1 MSKPLDRR
9 SFLGAGLVSAAAL
22 TSLDI
27 AATPASADQKKILN
41 YQPGMRYRRLGK
53 TDLYLSVLSLGGLV
67 LEESVHHY
75 AIDQGVNLVHVA
87 EDYLGG
93 QAIVK
98 LGNVLKTRRKQVYL
112 ALKGNFRD
120 LDQVLK
126 VLNTDY
132 VDFVM
137 FDRHS
142 ASGAADPR
150 IPEIFAGYKQQGKVR
165 FAGLTSHDSVKA
177 ATAAGIASGF
187 YSLLMPTLNQPELD
201 AMDFELRQANEKGI
215 GVMAMKTMKGLRER
229 PLQLAYLKKLLANP
243 GVTTVLKGI
252 GSYDM
257 FDAYAK
263 AIQESLTAEE
273 DWLLYRHAQLNRR
286 DNCMMCGQCKAVC
299 PYGVEV
305 STVLR
310 CADYYW
316 EQLGDRETAVS
327 TYQDVPLAKRGDGR
341 CQLCGI
347 CEAVC
352 PNSIPIVDK
361 LQQASSTLSALVC

>member
-1 MSKPLDRR
+1 MPKSLNRR
-9 SFLGAGLVSAAAL
+9 GFLGAGLASAAAF
-22 TSLDI
+22 TSLDSV
-27 AATPASADQKKILN
+27 AAPNAADQKKILN
-41 YQPGMRYRRLGK
+41 YQAGMRYRRLGK

-67 LEESVHHY
+67 LEEAVHHY

-93 QAIVK
+93 QAILK
-98 LGNVLKTRRKQVYL
+98 LGNVLKTRRKQVYV
-112 ALKGNFRD
+112 ALKGDFGD
-120 LDQVLK
+120 LDRALT

-142 ASGAADPR
+142 ASEAADPR
-150 IPEIFAGYKQQGKVR
+150 IPENFAKYKQQGKVR
-165 FAGLTSHDSVKA
+165 FAGLTSHDSVKE

-187 YSLLMPTLNQPELD
+187 YSLLMPALNQNQLEALD
-201 AMDFELRQANEKGI
+201 LELRQANEKGI
-215 GVMAMKTMKGLRER
+215 GVMAMKTMRGLRER
-229 PLQLAYLKKLLANP
+229 PLQLAHLKKLLANP

-257 FDAYAK
+257 FDAYLK
-263 AIQESLTAEE
+263 AAQETLTTEE
-273 DWLLYRHAQLNRR
+273 DRVLYRHAQLNRH

-316 EQLGDRETAVS
+316 EQLGDRDTAVS
-327 TYQDVPLAKRGDGR
+327 TFRRVPVAKRGDSR
-341 CQLCGI
+341 CQLCGK
-347 CEAVC
+347 CEEAC
-352 PNSIPIVDK
+352 PNAIPIVDK
-361 LQQASSTLSALVC
+361 LEQARITLSRLVC

>member
-1 MSKPLDRR
+1 MSKSLNRR
-9 SFLGAGLVSAAAL
+9 SFLGAGLASTAAL
-22 TSLDI
+22 TSLDTV
-27 AATPASADQKKILN
+27 AAPAGVDPKKILN
-41 YQPGMRYRRLGK
+41 CQPGMRYRRLGQ
-53 TDLYLSVLSLGGLV
+53 TELYLSVLSLGGLV

-87 EDYLGG
+87 EDYRGG

-112 ALKGNFRD
+112 ALKGDFGD
-120 LDQVLK
+120 LDQALK

-132 VDFVM
+132 VDFLM

-142 ASGAADPR
+142 ASEAADPR
-150 IPEIFAGYKQQGKVR
+150 IPEIFARYKQQGKVR
-165 FAGLTSHDSVKA
+165 FAGLTSHDNVKE
-177 ATAAGIASGF
+177 ATAGGIASGF
-187 YSLLMPTLNQPELD
+187 YTLLMPALNQPELE
-201 AMDFELRQANEKGI
+201 AMDLELRRANEKGI
-215 GVMAMKTMKGLRER
+215 GVMAMKTMRGLRER

-263 AIQESLTAEE
+263 AAQETLTAEE
-273 DWLLYRHAQLNRR
+273 DRLLYRHAQLNRR

-316 EQLGDRETAVS
+316 EELGDRQTAVS
-327 TYQDVPLAKRGDGR
+327 TFQQVPVARRGDSR
-341 CQLCGI
+341 CQLCGK
-347 CEAVC
+347 CEEAC
-352 PNSIPIVDK
+352 PNAIPIVDK
-361 LQQASSTLSALVC
+361 LQQARSTLARLVC

>member
-1 MSKPLDRR
+1 MPKSLNRR
-9 SFLGAGLVSAAAL
+9 GFLGAGLASAAAL
-22 TSLDI
+22 TSFDVI
-27 AATPASADQKKILN
+27 GKAAPDERKILN
-41 YQPGMRYRRLGK
+41 YQPGMRYRQLGR
-53 TDLYLSVLSLGGLV
+53 TDLYLSAVSLGGLV
-67 LEESVHHY
+67 LEEAVHHY

-93 QAIVK
+93 QAILK

-112 ALKGNFRD
+112 ALKGDFGD
-120 LDQVLK
+120 LDRVLK

-132 VDFVM
+132 VDFLM

-142 ASGAADPR
+142 VSEAADPR
-150 IPEIFAGYKQQGKVR
+150 IPETFARYKQQGKVR
-165 FAGLTSHDSVKA
+165 FAGLTSHDSVKE

-187 YSLLMPTLNQPELD
+187 YSLLMPALNQAQLEALD
-201 AMDFELRQANEKGI
+201 GELRQAKEKGI
-215 GVMAMKTMKGLRER
+215 GVMAMKTMRGLRER
-229 PLQLAYLKKLLANP
+229 PLQLAHLKKLLANP

-263 AIQESLTAEE
+263 AAQETLTAEE
-273 DWLLYRHAQLNRR
+273 DRELRRYAQLSAH
-286 DNCMMCGQCKAVC
+286 DQCMMCGQCRTVC

-310 CADYYW
+310 CSDYYW

-327 TYQDVPLAKRGDGR
+327 TFQRVPVARRGDSR
-341 CQLCGI
+341 CRLCGK
-347 CEAVC
+347 CEPGC
-352 PNSIPIVDK
+352 PNGIPIVDR
-361 LQQASSTLSALVC
+361 LERARTALSRLVC